1 MLQQAN
7 LVIRHGARLDAAD
20 AQWHLTSPTPYDP
33 PLTYGGWR
41 QSQALGARIASIIQS
56 REAAADTQSADGPRR
71 GSEMNGDGEAMEGRN
86 LHPSHRG
93 KRRKHKVV
101 IHSSPFLRCIQTSVA
116 ISAGMSQY
124 RGSTQ
129 ANNHP
134 SPAKHTMHSG
144 KPHMRSVDHG
154 RSARLAAII
163 EPEVNGTPGS
173 GGRRKVK
180 VAQTLLRVDAFL
192 GEWLSPDYFDKI
204 TPPPES
210 KLMVAGAK
218 ADLLRRGDPIDIVH
232 SSSRMASNQGLWG
245 GTASANIE
253 AETIDHGKPLDDLSS
268 LSQGLPRLARANSSS
283 YGSSEVKR
291 SSLRVSSRVEKGL
304 TPKSLSYV
312 PPTPSY
318 AVSPSQPIPQGYVAH
333 ARDGCVKV
341 DYQWDSLRP
350 PLEWGNGGDYGEEW
364 SSMHMRFRKGLQGML
379 SWYGGHEPTEL
390 VRTLSAGLPDPSEGS
405 DDSETDTVLVLVTH
419 GAGCNALIGA
429 LTNQP
434 VLLDVGM
441 ASLTLAVRK
450 SIDYTR
456 VAPPSN
462 SRSSTSPSRRRRSAM
477 GTGIANDYE
486 VKLTASTDHLRA
498 GSPFLAGSYLQ
509 RTATQPVREKS
520 PYRYER
526 SVFVSP
532 HSSKPN
538 GINEENN
545 SNSESDSATPTS
557 EDTFGGK
564 ARSATTT
571 TTIRPSSGIGLWSK
585 PVLPKVDQVI
595 EKATEHA
602 SPPADHPV
610 RFPIPDTDH
619 AHETKNGDHLDSNGL
634 ETLSRDGNLGR
645 SIAPSGL
652 WGAPPFAMGTERD
665 MGLVPFLLTRSS
677 WKLSIIA

>member
-1 MLQQAN
+1 
-7 LVIRHGARLDAAD
+7 
-20 AQWHLTSPTPYDP
+20 
-33 PLTYGGWR
+33 
-41 QSQALGARIASIIQS
+41 
-56 REAAADTQSADGPRR
+56 
-71 GSEMNGDGEAMEGRN
+71 MNGDGEAMEGRN

-129 ANNHP
+129 AH
-134 SPAKHTMHSG
+134 SHSSSAKHTMHSG
-144 KPHMRSVDHG
+144 KPHIRTVDNA
-154 RSARLAAII
+154 RSAHLSAIN
-163 EPEVNGTPGS
+163 EPDANGTPGR
-173 GGRRKVK
+173 GGRRIVK

-204 TPPPES
+204 TPPPGS

-218 ADLLRRGDPIDIVH
+218 ADLLRPGDPINTVH
-232 SSSRMASNQGLWG
+232 PSSRMASSQGLWG
-245 GTASANIE
+245 GNASANSKAE
-253 AETIDHGKPLDDLSS
+253 ATDSARPLDDLSS
-268 LSQGLPRLARANSSS
+268 SSQGLPRLARANSHSF
-283 YGSSEVKR
+283 GSSEVKR
-291 SSLRVSSRVEKGL
+291 SSLHVSSRVEKGL

-333 ARDGCVKV
+333 ARDACVKV

-379 SWYGGHEPTEL
+379 SWYGGHEPNEL
-390 VRTLSAGLPDPSEGS
+390 VRTLSEGLPDPLEGS

-450 SIDYTR
+450 NIDYTR
-456 VAPPSN
+456 LAPPSN
-462 SRSSTSPSRRRRSAM
+462 SRSSTSPSRRRRSM
-477 GTGIANDYE
+477 IDSGIANDYE

-498 GSPFLAGSYLQ
+498 GSQFLAGSHLQ
-509 RTATQPVREKS
+509 RTATLPVREKS

-526 SVFVSP
+526 HGFVSSHP
-532 HSSKPN
+532 PKSSA
-538 GINEENN
+538 IDEEDN
-545 SNSESDSATPTS
+545 SYSGSDSATPTS
-557 EDTFGGK
+557 ENGIGGK
-564 ARSATTT
+564 QRSATTT
-571 TTIRPSSGIGLWSK
+571 TRPSSGGGLWSK
-585 PVLPKVDQVI
+585 PVLPRMDKVI
-595 EKATEHA
+595 EKTTEHP
-602 SPPADHPV
+602 SPQADHPV
-610 RFPIPDTDH
+610 RSQTPH
-619 AHETKNGDHLDSNGL
+619 LEGAYETNIGPTHDPRGDHLDSIGL
-634 ETLSRDGNLGR
+634 ENLSGNGNLGR

-652 WGAPPFAMGTERD
+652 WGAPPHAMGTERD
-665 MGLVPFLLTRSS
+665 TGLVPFLLSHCPTWKPS
-677 WKLSIIA
+677 WVLNYILGASHPETCFETHGLAQKNNADCRKPCRPKRRWTLSQAS